1 MSDSTEYEFVVPFVI
16 VKSQGGPFD
25 DSAFVAGVI
34 TGALYQELETCA
46 VMKAIPRARYIHTLL
61 LPQVDL
67 IAMRHGYQLRYEDL
81 DEASGY
87 QHISFDLADDKPQ
100 EAP

>member
-1 MSDSTEYEFVVPFVI
+1 MTDQPEYELVVPFVI

-25 DSAFVAGVI
+25 DDAFVAGAT
-34 TGALYQELETCA
+34 TGALYQELEACA
-46 VMKAIPRARYIHTLL
+46 VIKAIPRARYIHTLL

-87 QHISFDLADDKPQ
+87 QHISFDLADSQ
-100 EAP
+100 EQP